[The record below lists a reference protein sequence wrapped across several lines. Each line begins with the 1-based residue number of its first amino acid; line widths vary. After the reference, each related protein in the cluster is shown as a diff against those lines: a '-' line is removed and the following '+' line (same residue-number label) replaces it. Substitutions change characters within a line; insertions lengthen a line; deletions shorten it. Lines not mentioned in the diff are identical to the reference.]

1 MLVTAVDVVDEAND
15 AARLI
20 PMVDQA
26 EEVTGAKVPMTMADA
41 GYFSGKQV
49 AMSDMARPTS
59 HPYHKDQLVYDPES
73 DSYICPHAQRIPY
86 AGGKNKRASAR
97 LCRMTKESAA
107 ACRD

>member
-49 AMSDMARPTS
+49 AMPDMARPTS
-59 HPYHKDQLVYDPES
+59 HPYHKDQFVRPGKRQLHLPPRAEDSLRGWQEQES
-73 DSYICPHAQRIPY
+73 YF
-86 AGGKNKRASAR
+86 R
-97 LCRMTKESAA
+97 LYRMTKESAA

>member
-49 AMSDMARPTS
+49 AMPEMARPTS
-59 HPYHKDQLVYDPES
+59 HPYHKDQFVYDPEATATFA
-73 DSYICPHAQRIPY
+73 PTRRGFPT
-86 AGGKNKRASAR
+86 RVAR
-97 LCRMTKESAA
+97 TRELVPGCTG
-107 ACRD
+107 